1 MLVRK
6 AETIFVEANRW
17 AMIAILS
24 VMAGLVF
31 SNVCLRYFTNHSI
44 TWSDEVARHLMI
56 WLTFIG
62 AGLTL
67 RHGGLVAIDNLQA
80 AMGERSGRIIRAI
93 VAAIMIIF
101 FLTMIW
107 AGKIYVE
114 RTMFQT
120 TPSSRI
126 PFGYIYLAMPI
137 GFGLLILHLL
147 LVLRTYLAGGMGAL
161 QQGDDVP
168 PVAG

>member
-1 MLVRK
+1 MLIRK
-6 AETIFVEANRW
+6 AEMIFVEANRW
-17 AMIAILS
+17 AMIGILS
-24 VMAGLVF
+24 AMAVLVF
-31 SNVCLRYFTNHSI
+31 LNVCLRYFTNHSI
-44 TWSDEVARHLMI
+44 TWSDEVSRHLMI

-80 AMGERSGRIIRAI
+80 TLGGRSARALRAL
-93 VAAIMIIF
+93 VAVIMIAF

-120 TPSSRI
+120 TPSTRI

-137 GFGLLILHLL
+137 GFGLLIAHLL
-147 LVLRTYLAGGMGAL
+147 LVLRTYLLGGMGAL
-161 QQGDDVP
+161 QQGEDVP

>member
-1 MLVRK
+1 MRK
-6 AETIFVEANRW
+6 AEMMFLEANRW

-24 VMAGLVF
+24 AMSILVF
-31 SNVCLRYFTNHSI
+31 SNVTLRYFTNYSI

-67 RHGGLVAIDNLQA
+67 RHGGLVAIDNLQVALSQRA
-80 AMGERSGRIIRAI
+80 AFLVRIL
-93 VAAIMIIF
+93 VAFIMLAF
-101 FLTMIW
+101 FVTMIW

-120 TPSSRI
+120 TPSTRI

-137 GFGLLILHLL
+137 GFSLLIIHMLLILK
-147 LVLRTYLAGGMGAL
+147 TYLRGGMSAL
-161 QQGDDVP
+161 QGEDDAP
-168 PVAG
+168 PVAA

>member
-1 MLVRK
+1 MLIRK
-6 AETIFVEANRW
+6 AEAIFVETNRW

-24 VMAGLVF
+24 AMAVLVF
-31 SNVCLRYFTNHSI
+31 MNVCLRYFTNHSI
-44 TWSDEVARHLMI
+44 KWSDEVSRHLMI

-80 AMGERSGRIIRAI
+80 MLNEQSARPLRAL
-93 VAAIMIIF
+93 VALIMIAF
-101 FLTMIW
+101 FVTMIW

-114 RTMFQT
+114 RTMFQM
-120 TPSSRI
+120 TPSTRI

-137 GFGLLILHLL
+137 GFGLLVIHLL
-147 LVLRTYLAGGMGAL
+147 LVLKTYLLGGMGAL
-161 QQGDDVP
+161 QQGEDIP